1 MLRYLGKRLFRSFI
15 SLIIIIVV
23 VFCLLRMMPEEGYFS
38 NYDKMSALQL
48 QVGREKLGLN
58 DPIYVQLFRFMKQ
71 LFKGDLGISSRYR
84 ENYPIIKILKQK
96 MPVSFRF
103 GLTAVGIGL
112 PIGLALG
119 VLMARKKNGLW
130 DKGGTLFIVLMQA
143 VPLAIYYLFLQ
154 VYGTSFLGFSLL
166 YNPDKPSSMIL
177 PLVSLAMPTISH
189 YAMWTRRYTVDET
202 NKDYIKLARTK
213 GVPNT
218 AIWFRHVFRNA
229 FVPIV
234 QLIPNSILVT
244 LVGSIYVE
252 SLYTI
257 PGMGGLLVDVIKRQD
272 NSMVQALVIVFSIL
286 SIVGLMLG
294 DILMTLVDPRISLMK
309 KEGSRA

>member
-1 MLRYLGKRLFRSFI
+1 MLLYLGKRLLRSML
-15 SLIIIIVV
+15 SLLIIIVV

-38 NYDKMSALQL
+38 NYDKMTELQL

-58 DPIYVQLFRFMKQ
+58 DPIHIQLLHFFQNLLR
-71 LFKGDLGISSRYR
+71 GDLGVSTRYR
-84 ENYPIIKILKQK
+84 ENYRIVDILKQK
-96 MPVSFRF
+96 MPISFRF
-103 GLTAVGIGL
+103 GLTAVGVGL

-154 VYGTSFLGFSLL
+154 VYGTSFFGFSLL
-166 YNPDKPSSMIL
+166 YNPDKPTSTIF
-177 PLVSLAMPTISH
+177 PLVSLALPTISH
-189 YAMWTRRYTVDET
+189 YAMWMRRYTVDET

-218 AIWFRHVFRNA
+218 VIWFRHVFRNA
-229 FVPIV
+229 VVPIV
-234 QLIPNSILVT
+234 QLIPNSILAT

-272 NSMVQALVIVFSIL
+272 NTMVQALVIVFSIL
-286 SIVGLMLG
+286 SIAGLMLG
-294 DILMTLVDPRISLMK
+294 DILMTLVDPRISLSK